1 MRANPRRLPRD
12 ENPGPLRNLQ
22 DGARLVRQGRRE
34 KRLIPAQPAGP
45 DAGGQLFQTDAAG
58 HVNSFDLESLS
69 LIFPVHSPSQET
81 SNDAMAVAGMSEVT
95 AEMIERGR
103 GGDPRLIAERRRL
116 SLKVREAREKL
127 TSSGSGHR
135 TFDLELLRLYA
146 ARRRGASI
154 GLFCV
159 SLAIAI
165 VAMQWVNYDS
175 IAIWLGM
182 NTAAILIGLGL
193 ATFFLKQPST
203 NVNVVYWGRV
213 FTVAETIQG
222 IGWAL
227 SIYIVFDVQEPRAA
241 AFVLIALLLVGAMNA
256 TVTASIPAAVYG
268 GLMPMTVAIVG
279 LLRPASLVDTN
290 ALLAEL
296 AFGTQLYFAVMARRL
311 YVSSLEALSFQA
323 EKDELIAELEQ
334 SKTNSDLARRRAEE
348 SNLAKSRFLATMSHE
363 LRTPINA
370 ILGFSEVMKGELFGP
385 HAVPAYKEYSGDIH
399 SSGEHLL
406 MLINEILDLSRVEAG
421 RYDLREE
428 SVDLQGIIDECRH
441 LMTLRARKKDIT
453 ISQTMATA
461 LPRLWA
467 DERAVRQVAL
477 NLLSNAIKFTP
488 PGGSVTIKAGWSEDG
503 GQFFSISDTGQG
515 IPENEI
521 AVVMSSFGR
530 GTLAQKTA
538 EEGTGLGLPIVKG
551 LVDLHG
557 GTFTLKSR
565 VREGTEVTVS
575 FPPGRV
581 MDALPAMAVEQQE
594 RRKHQRDLNP
604 PMRSAA

>member
-1 MRANPRRLPRD
+1 
-12 ENPGPLRNLQ
+12 
-22 DGARLVRQGRRE
+22 
-34 KRLIPAQPAGP
+34 
-45 DAGGQLFQTDAAG
+45 
-58 HVNSFDLESLS
+58 
-69 LIFPVHSPSQET
+69 
-81 SNDAMAVAGMSEVT
+81 MSEVT

-103 GGDPRLIAERRRL
+103 AGDPRVAAERRRL
-116 SLKVREAREKL
+116 SRKVREAREKL

-135 TFDLELLRLYA
+135 TFDVELLRLYA
-146 ARRRGASI
+146 TRRRGASI

-159 SLAIAI
+159 SLAISI
-165 VAMQWVNYDS
+165 VALQWVDFPS
-175 IAIWLGM
+175 IAIWIGV
-182 NTAAILIGLGL
+182 NTLVNVLVAGL
-193 ATFFLKQPST
+193 ASVFLRKETS
-203 NVNVVYWGRV
+203 NVNVVSWARV
-213 FTVAETIQG
+213 FTMAETLQG

-227 SIYIVFDVQEPRAA
+227 IIYIAFDVQEPRAA
-241 AFVLIALLLVGAMNA
+241 AFVLIALLLVAAMNA

-268 GLMPMTVAIVG
+268 GLMPMTVAIII
-279 LLRPASLVDTN
+279 LLHPNSVVDTS
-290 ALLAEL
+290 AMLAEL
-296 AFGTQLYFAVMARRL
+296 AVGTQLYFAVMARRL
-311 YVSSLEALSFQA
+311 YRSSVEALSFQA

-363 LRTPINA
+363 LRTPLNA

-453 ISQTMATA
+453 ITQTMATA

-488 PGGSVTIKAGWSEDG
+488 PGGSVTIKAGWSEER
-503 GQFFSISDTGQG
+503 GQFFSIADTGQG

-521 AVVMSSFGR
+521 PVVMSSFGR

-557 GTFTLKSR
+557 GTFTLQSR
-565 VREGTEVTVS
+565 VREGTEVTVT
-575 FPPGRV
+575 FPPERV
-581 MDALPAMAVEQQE
+581 MNALPALDVEQQDQ
-594 RRKHQRDLNP
+594 RKRTRDISHM
-604 PMRSAA
+604 MRSAA